1 MKYLR
6 KVKKYVD
13 KKTSPENYENA
24 CGEDEEDAEAEDM
37 VLFFCFST
45 LSRKLT
51 NNLSFDTLT

>member
-37 VLFFCFST
+37 VLISLNCCGFSF
-45 LSRKLT
+45 KT
-51 NNLSFDTLT
+51 NE